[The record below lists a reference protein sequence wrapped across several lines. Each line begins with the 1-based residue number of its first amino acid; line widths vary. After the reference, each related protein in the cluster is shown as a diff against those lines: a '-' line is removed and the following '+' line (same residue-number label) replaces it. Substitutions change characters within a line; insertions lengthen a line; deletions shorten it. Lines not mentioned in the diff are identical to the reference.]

1 MAHDEEQELTAVL
14 ERLRQRFTGIDPGAI
29 EATLRSVHQRF
40 EGNPIRD
47 YVPLLVE
54 RATTSELNRVA
65 AG

>member
-1 MAHDEEQELTAVL
+1 MAHDEEQEIDAVL
-14 ERLRQRFTGIDPGAI
+14 ERLRQRFSGIEPDAI
-29 EATLRSVHQRF
+29 ESTLRAVHQRF

-54 RATTSELNRVA
+54 RAATSELNRSA

>member
-1 MAHDEEQELTAVL
+1 MAQDEDQEISAVL
-14 ERLRQRFTGIDPGAI
+14 ERLRQRFTEVDPGAI
-29 EATLRSVHQRF
+29 EATLHTVHQRF

-54 RATTSELNRVA
+54 RAATRELNRGT